1 MFHDEWF
8 HVVRHLCDDDIRI
21 RDDEVG
27 ESRDDEPLKEFIE
40 DMTLPA
46 RFLVLQHLVD
56 VGELL
61 LVVGLLEHK
70 KILQNRELEDYRSV
84 RITVTVP
91 SYLTNYETL
100 HRPVY
105 QYREGRR

>member
-1 MFHDEWF
+1 M
-8 HVVRHLCDDDIRI
+8 CDDDIRI
-21 RDDEVG
+21 RDDEVD

-46 RFLVLQHLVD
+46 RFLVLEHLVD

-70 KILQNRELEDYRSV
+70 KILQDRELQ
-84 RITVTVP
+84 
-91 SYLTNYETL
+91 ETI
-100 HRPVY
+100 
-105 QYREGRR
+105 EA